1 MGSFGG
7 WATHSSTVDWNP
19 GLGHEK
25 ADTHIA
31 ESPNVGALLIQVFHK
46 ARA

>member
-1 MGSFGG
+1 MGAGLPTVALLIG
-7 WATHSSTVDWNP
+7 TQAWAT
-19 GLGHEK
+19 HEK